1 MLFEI
6 TITPGSAVS
15 RVAII
20 SREINFNSETRQK
33 YYFTSSLALT
43 GINTNDSDEETGVAN
58 ELINYHNL

>member
-33 YYFTSSLALT
+33 YYTTSSLALT
-43 GINTNDSDEETGVAN
+43 GINTNDNDEDACVAD
-58 ELINYHNL
+58 ELIDYRNL